1 MSLDAPPT
9 MKSPAQEAREM
20 GRALKLL
27 RTRRG
32 MTQDAAAE
40 ALRVTRTA
48 WQNYESG
55 RSVVMRTDMQ
65 AKLAAAL
72 GGTRNELLA
81 CLREVQEGP
90 SHSAS
95 AVAEAGSVYSGPG
108 RLQAVFPTSDGQVIV
123 SYPEALTA
131 RGRRQLKAYLDAF
144 LEGADS

>member
-1 MSLDAPPT
+1 MPSDTSTP
-9 MKSPAQEAREM
+9 KSPAQEAREI

-32 MTQDAAAE
+32 LTQDQAAE
-40 ALRVTRTA
+40 ALQVTRTA

-65 AKLAAAL
+65 QKLSAAL
-72 GGTRNELLA
+72 GANRNELLA

-95 AVAEAGSVYSGPG
+95 GAAETGAVYSGPG
-108 RLQAVFPTSDGQVIV
+108 RLQAVFPTADGQVII
-123 SYPEALTA
+123 SYPEAWTA
-131 RGRRQLKAYLDAF
+131 KGRRQLKAYLEAF
-144 LEGADS
+144 LEDAD